1 MGPGER
7 PQLAAGGRG
16 SGRVHAN
23 AASGSLAQLVTLNLE
38 ELLNPAGQLPVEAS
52 DVEVIV
58 DVGARSTEPSEIS
71 LPGLLRRR
79 PRGALRQQRSQPRHS
94 RLVQHH
100 FLQGPRLLPSILA
113 PERQQAVRAQLFDCS
128 WQKMALA
135 KVGHRSPRCKIL
147 KMSDAS
153 SWMARHCVSSI

>member
-7 PQLAAGGRG
+7 PQLAAEGRG

-58 DVGARSTEPSEIS
+58 DVGARSTDPSEIS

-100 FLQGPRLLPSILA
+100 FLQGPRLLPGVLA
-113 PERQQAVRAQLFDCS
+113 EKASNCS
-128 WQKMALA
+128 A
-135 KVGHRSPRCKIL
+135 G
-147 KMSDAS
+147 
-153 SWMARHCVSSI
+153 